1 MQINYE
7 ELAGS
12 EKDIEQL
19 QKTVKESAQINQWT
33 SELSDR
39 KKALMESVKSIFDA
53 NGVDSIIVKTDSG
66 DYIITNVIRKG
77 SAKWDATA
85 LARLLTPDQIEQV
98 YSIGK
103 SSSYVKVTRRSDSK
117 SLVDSKE
124 SEQSG

>member
-1 MQINYE
+1 MQVDYE
-7 ELAGS
+7 ELAES

-19 QKTVKESAQINQWT
+19 KKTVKEIAQINQWT

-85 LARLLTPDQIEQV
+85 LARLLTPDQLEQV

-103 SSSYVKVTRRSDSK
+103 SSSYVKVTRRNEPKPLIDN
-117 SLVDSKE
+117 KE
-124 SEQSG
+124 TERSG